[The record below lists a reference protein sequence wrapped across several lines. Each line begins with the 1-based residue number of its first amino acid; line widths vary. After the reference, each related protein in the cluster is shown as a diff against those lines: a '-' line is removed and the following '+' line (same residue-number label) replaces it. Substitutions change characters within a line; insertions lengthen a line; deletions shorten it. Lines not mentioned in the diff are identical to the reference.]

1 MLGSGRLPRR
11 PSLAQRYCDGTC
23 CEQACVLYFVL
34 SCMSPSR
41 FLQLRQ
47 HPHAGFAKMRM
58 DAGHEYLGMSFVF
71 GDAPVQKLHPHWQV
85 AIEDTSPM
93 NLCVRREAHEFIRG
107 AIPPNITRQ
116 QKPLSSSP
124 RASGPAEALCGGAV
138 CVECRAAARWQASPT
153 ASCSTS

>member
-1 MLGSGRLPRR
+1 
-11 PSLAQRYCDGTC
+11 
-23 CEQACVLYFVL
+23 
-34 SCMSPSR
+34 MSPSR

-124 RASGPAEALCGGAV
+124 RASGLFHNLLPQPSVCSLARPPTQGAAPAPPRAVVRSKTKSLMPGDEA
-138 CVECRAAARWQASPT
+138 
-153 ASCSTS
+153 STSCGP